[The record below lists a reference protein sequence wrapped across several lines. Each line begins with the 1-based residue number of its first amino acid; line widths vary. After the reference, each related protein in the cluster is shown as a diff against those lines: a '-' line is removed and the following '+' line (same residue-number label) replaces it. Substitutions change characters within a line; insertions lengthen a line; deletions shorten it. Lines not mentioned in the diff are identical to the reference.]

1 MPSWKKV
8 ITSGSS
14 AQFLNV
20 TTSGDVDVS
29 GDLNVSEYIYH
40 TGDANT
46 NIRFTD
52 DRIRIKAGG
61 ISYVDFNDASA
72 APHDITFNDG
82 SNNVDLVIKGNS
94 NNPLFKTDSSANR
107 IGTHGKGTPAA
118 AFHIGGD
125 QLLVDGNISGSAIEA
140 SGNIIVAGTV
150 DGRDL
155 QTDGTKLDGIE
166 ASADVTDTANVT
178 SAGALM
184 DSEVTNLAFVKSLA
198 AGISDG
204 NVLTANDAVADNDY
218 LQINGTEVEG
228 RTYAEVRSDLG
239 IEAGATA
246 DQTITAGSGL
256 TGGGSGDVT
265 INIGAGTGIDVA
277 ADAISVDVSDFM
289 TNGSDN
295 RIVTATGTDAM
306 NAEANLTFNGSK
318 LEVTGSLNTSGSISS
333 RTADIFSIVQPSA
346 ANIYDDVIE
355 LGMNSDRKWKFRA
368 GSHHNGDY
376 GTYALLL
383 EQSAASYY
391 GDLGINPGRGLS
403 LIHI

>member
-14 AQFLNV
+14 AQFSNV

-40 TGDANT
+40 TGDTNT
-46 NIRFTD
+46 SIRFTD

-107 IGTHGKGTPAA
+107 IGTHGNGTPGA

-184 DSEVTNLAFVKSLA
+184 DSEVTNLAFVKALA
-198 AGISDG
+198 KGISDG

-239 IEAGATA
+239 IEA
-246 DQTITAGSGL
+246 
-256 TGGGSGDVT
+256 
-265 INIGAGTGIDVA
+265 
-277 ADAISVDVSDFM
+277 
-289 TNGSDN
+289 
-295 RIVTATGTDAM
+295 
-306 NAEANLTFNGSK
+306 
-318 LEVTGSLNTSGSISS
+318 
-333 RTADIFSIVQPSA
+333 
-346 ANIYDDVIE
+346 
-355 LGMNSDRKWKFRA
+355 
-368 GSHHNGDY
+368 
-376 GTYALLL
+376 
-383 EQSAASYY
+383 
-391 GDLGINPGRGLS
+391 
-403 LIHI
+403 